1 MTMGAS
7 QIASIRVVAYAAG
20 PRGLRRASLRA
31 AGFSLFELLIVVSLF
46 AIVAAMAVPRYASSV
61 GRYRADAA
69 ARRVAADLALARAK
83 ARAVS
88 AERTVTFNAAAG
100 AYTISGMR
108 HLDRAS
114 DPYTVNLSEA
124 PYHVLVA
131 HADFGGVPQARF
143 DMYGEAAFGG
153 VVRVR
158 SGDYERTVT
167 LVKQDGSI
175 TVN

>member
-1 MTMGAS
+1 MTTGAS
-7 QIASIRVVAYAAG
+7 QIASIRVVANAAVPRG
-20 PRGLRRASLRA
+20 ARGLRAVSVRA

-83 ARAVS
+83 ARAAS
-88 AERTVTFNAAAG
+88 AARTVTFNAAAG

-114 DPYTVNLSEA
+114 DPYTVNLSAA

-131 HADFGGVPQARF
+131 HADFGGVP
-143 DMYGEAAFGG
+143 
-153 VVRVR
+153 
-158 SGDYERTVT
+158 
-167 LVKQDGSI
+167 
-175 TVN
+175 